1 MGDSTQ
7 SPRAP
12 SPPLA
17 DLAPPAPPAPAAAS
31 ESEFFEAE
39 DAAAEAPE
47 APAPPSPKRRGRPRK
62 DDSGP
67 PPPAP
72 PPAPK
77 AAVRRQDKRTA
88 PADARDTATGRFTRP
103 PSPPAKRS
111 RTSASSFQSSVP
123 APGSYAPPALA
134 LARSE
139 SGRSTP
145 GIERIFWEQRT
156 ETRDHHL
163 TPPMLPNA
171 MRAYLA
177 EQRHSAEAQR
187 RAGYVKLLR
196 M

>member
-7 SPRAP
+7 SPAP

-62 DDSGP
+62 DDSDP

-72 PPAPK
+72 PAPPPSPAPK

-88 PADARDTATGRFTRP
+88 PADARDTTTGRFTRP
-103 PSPPAKRS
+103 PSAKRS
-111 RTSASSFQSSVP
+111 RTSATSVP
-123 APGSYAPPALA
+123 SPSSYAPSALA

-145 GIERIFWEQRT
+145 GIERIFWEQRS
-156 ETRDHHL
+156 ETRDPHL
-163 TPPMLPNA
+163 TPPMLHNA

-177 EQRHSAEAQR
+177 EQRQSAEAQR